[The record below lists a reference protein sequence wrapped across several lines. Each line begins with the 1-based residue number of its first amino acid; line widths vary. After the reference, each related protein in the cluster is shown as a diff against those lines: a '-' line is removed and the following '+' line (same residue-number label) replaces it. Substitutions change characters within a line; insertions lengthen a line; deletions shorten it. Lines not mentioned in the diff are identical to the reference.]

1 MKPTCSWRVMCLW
14 VGYGATVYHPMNSSD
29 GKTCLS
35 GNGALISNS
44 SIRGYGRTLFPSH
57 VEGLMIDF
65 FAFFHGNFKS
75 VDNLDFTAIL
85 SSEKSAKN

>member
-1 MKPTCSWRVMCLW
+1 
-14 VGYGATVYHPMNSSD
+14 VYHPMNSSD

-35 GNGALISNS
+35 GNCALIKLS
-44 SIRGYGRTLFPSH
+44 SIRDYGRTLFPSY

-75 VDNLDFTAIL
+75 VDNLDFAAIL
-85 SSEKSAKN
+85 SPEKSAKN